1 MAKDKELAKAL
12 AAMRSCV
19 EKNCAQ
25 AEGLMA
31 DLEIAEGLLRIA
43 TEMREKSTKHKRE
56 DKAKVIKTIKD
67 MRKKVEALQ
76 NKAKKA
82 ATSASDQMCALEK
95 CKKQWES
102 LSKVKTAVIREKL
115 DHVQSMLGAMES
127 YVAMESMPAK
137 PTPK

>member
-1 MAKDKELAKAL
+1 MYMAKDKELVKAL

-25 AEGLMA
+25 AEGLLA
-31 DLEIAEGLLRIA
+31 DLEIADGLSKIA
-43 TEMREKSTKHKRE
+43 TEMREKSAQNKKE

-82 ATSASDQMCALEK
+82 ATSASEVMCALEK

-102 LSKVKTAVIREKL
+102 LSKVKTAAMREKL

-127 YVAMESMPAK
+127 YVESMPAK
-137 PTPK
+137 STPK